1 MSPQSLIATSDGGD
15 PGSGRATSMGLAAI
29 LSWATLAWLTTLT
42 RRLPPFETLALA
54 LSVAFLAGL
63 LFRAAMRR
71 RPARPGRGAALPF
84 VLATVGIFG
93 FHALF
98 FTSLRLAPPVA
109 ASLVNYLWPLLIVL
123 LASRLPGARLRPSHL
138 LGAALGFGGVLLL
151 FAGGGAE
158 GGGLPL
164 AWAGYLCAFGSAM
177 VWAGYSVLNRRLC
190 AGSPTPMVLVCG
202 TVALLGA
209 AASLAFETTIRPD
222 GRELTAIL
230 LLGLGP
236 TGGAFFL
243 WDIAA
248 KHGRLA
254 LLGALSYLAPL
265 LSTLLLVTVGG
276 QEAGWRTAAACLL
289 IVGGAALAS
298 LADLGRPRYS

>member
-1 MSPQSLIATSDGGD
+1 MSDGND
-15 PGSGRATSMGLAAI
+15 PGSGRATLMGLAAI

-63 LFRAAMRR
+63 LFRAVMR
-71 RPARPGRGAALPF
+71 RPARSERAAALPF
-84 VLATVGIFG
+84 LLATAGIFG

-177 VWAGYSVLNRRLC
+177 IWAGYSVLNRRLC
-190 AGSPTPMVLVCG
+190 AGSSTPMVLVCG

-209 AASLAFETTIRPD
+209 AVSLAFETMLRPD

-265 LSTLLLVTVGG
+265 LSTLLLVTIGG
-276 QEAGWRTAAACLL
+276 EEAGWRTAAACLL

-298 LADLGRPRYS
+298 LADLRPRPGPDRRAPS